1 MLDDFEVELISVD
14 GAALW
19 LAFDLTHVVPLV
31 TVFFFSGFVY
41 AGTSVAG
48 GVPSAYGVP
57 GSAAVVV
64 SELCMHVDVE
74 SVGAV
79 VVSELG
85 MHVDV
90 KSVGAM
96 HAGG

>member
-1 MLDDFEVELISVD
+1 MQWWSPC
-14 GAALW
+14 
-19 LAFDLTHVVPLV
+19 LAFDLTMVVPLM
-31 TVFFFSGFVY
+31 TLLFFSGFGD

-48 GVPSAYGVP
+48 GVPAGSSAP
-57 GSAAVVV
+57 GSA
-64 SELCMHVDVE
+64 
-74 SVGAV
+74 AV

-90 KSVGAM
+90 KYVGAM